1 MSLVKK
7 AREYARLHV
16 RHVAAIG
23 MLAVIMITSLTVA
36 LFSINGYTV
45 VDGGKTIAVR
55 SVKASDSEI
64 LAAANI
70 SLGQHDVVVRSGK
83 QLTVMRAFPVT
94 VKAGGNSQEI
104 FTTQTTVENILSLAN
119 VTMDDD
125 DIINIDPSQI
135 LSASAVVEV
144 THISYTYHTQQK
156 AVAYTVKTIY
166 TDDMDAGETKTRT
179 AGSEGLV
186 EVKYLNKLANGAVI
200 ETETVEEVV
209 VKAPVQSEKLVG
221 TRAVKA
227 AVSSKAASS
236 AASSAANQPA
246 TAVTNSKAV
255 KTSADVKQTST
266 LTPAKPIELDA
277 NGRPVSYSKLI
288 TGKAS
293 AYYSPGVKTKS
304 GKAPIV
310 GYVAVNPKQI
320 PLGSKLYIITPD
332 GKRVYGYAVAEDTGG
347 FTKLGR
353 VIDLYMNSE
362 AECVAWGVRNVEIYV
377 LK

>member
-1 MSLVKK
+1 MSLIKK

-16 RHVAAIG
+16 RHTVAIC
-23 MLAVIMITSLTVA
+23 MLAAVMITSLTVA

-45 VDGGKTIAVR
+45 VDGGKTTAVR
-55 SVKASDSEI
+55 SVKSSDSEI
-64 LAAANI
+64 LASANI

-83 QLTVMRAFPVT
+83 KLTVMRAFPVT
-94 VKAGGNSQEI
+94 VNAGGHSQEI
-104 FTTQTTVENILSLAN
+104 FTTETTVENILNLAN
-119 VTMDDD
+119 VTMGDD

-135 LSASAVVEV
+135 LSASAFVEV

-186 EVKYLNKLANGAVI
+186 EVKYQNKLANGSVI
-200 ETETVEEVV
+200 QTETVEEVV
-209 VKAPVQSEKLVG
+209 VKAPVPSEKLVG
-221 TRAVKA
+221 TRAVKKD
-227 AVSSKAASS
+227 VSSKAASS
-236 AASSAANQPA
+236 ASNPAAA
-246 TAVTNSKAV
+246 LSNSGAV
-255 KTSADVKQTST
+255 KTSANVKQVST
-266 LTPAKPIELDA
+266 LSPSKPIELDA
-277 NGRPVSYSKLI
+277 NGRPVKYSKLI

-304 GKAPIV
+304 GKAPVV

-320 PLGSKLYIITPD
+320 PLGSKLYVITPD

-377 LK
+377 LS